1 MREKAIEQ
9 KLCAA
14 VRRQGG
20 VALKL
25 SSSSYAGL
33 PDRLI
38 LMPGGHIGFMEIKA
52 PGKKP
57 RALQVRRHE
66 QLRRLGFRVY
76 VVDSAERIGEILE
89 DIQKG
94 PPFYLRGS
102 GESGRRG
109 GPKDMVGGK
118 DGNGNGLSG

>member
-1 MREKAIEQ
+1 MREKVIEQ

-14 VRRQGG
+14 ARRRGG
-20 VALKL
+20 IALKL
-25 SSSSYAGL
+25 SSPSYAGL

-76 VVDSAERIGEILE
+76 VVDSAERIGEILNE
-89 DIQKG
+89 ICA
-94 PPFYLRGS
+94 P
-102 GESGRRG
+102 
-109 GPKDMVGGK
+109 
-118 DGNGNGLSG
+118 